1 MAADVLLSCH
11 LVPEIEQELKRRYRV
26 HVLGPDNEAALLQ
39 DHGAAIGALVTSGM
53 VGAPAALIDRLPNLK
68 IIAVASVG
76 YDTVDVAHAA
86 LRGIAV
92 TNTPDVL
99 NDDTADIGIAL
110 MLMASRRLVQADK
123 FVRAGRWPHESFPL
137 ATSLKGKR
145 LGILGLGRIGNAIAR
160 RAEAMEMSIAYC
172 NRRPVETPYRYVA
185 EPVELARQS
194 DVLMVMVSAGPA
206 SARLV
211 DRAVLDA
218 LGPSGLLVNVA
229 RGMVVDEAALVA
241 ALKDGRLGGA
251 GLDVFADEPHVP
263 QDLFAM
269 DNVVLLPH
277 VGSATRETRNAMGQL
292 VLDNLEAFFAGKT
305 LRTPV

>member
-1 MAADVLLSCH
+1 
-11 LVPEIEQELKRRYRV
+11 
-26 HVLGPDNEAALLQ
+26 
-39 DHGAAIGALVTSGM
+39 M